1 MFAFA
6 DNLIL
11 NTPPIRFSVT
21 LDEAASNCESDV
33 DIVDAS
39 IPARINPA
47 TIAIKVRYCLNG
59 EQSVR

>member
-33 DIVDAS
+33 YIVDAS

-47 TIAIKVRYCLNG
+47 TIANKSPLLLKW
-59 EQSVR
+59 